1 MNIFKLYGYHIKGE
15 YMKENTYLNKKELVT
30 FLEYLLGHVE
40 DCYYNEC
47 KNSIQRF
54 LNRNN
59 IKE

>member
-1 MNIFKLYGYHIKGE
+1 MN
-15 YMKENTYLNKKELVT
+15 ENAYLNKKELVT

-47 KNSIQRF
+47 KNSINRF

-59 IKE
+59 IEE